1 MQMTAEHALCFSNFA
16 DAAVGVIDKAS
27 FQRLVL
33 DHVAPLVPHGFML
46 AIIGQL
52 HFDHL
57 TVHHHIGVNYPDW
70 ALAQVTQP
78 INICER
84 PLLQRWLHTRSPVI
98 ACTLRDRHL
107 MSEREIFEAALIGL
121 GRLALHG
128 LPDLTSRMGSYFS
141 FANVEP
147 SLDDEM
153 LAHRLRIMT
162 PLLHV
167 ALFQATREDA
177 GSVDHKTQKLT
188 AIEKELLRW
197 LAAGRTNEE
206 MAGLRQRSPA
216 TIRNQLAKLYTKL
229 GVATRAEAV
238 AIALSE
244 VLDVPDPGGR

>member
-1 MQMTAEHALCFSNFA
+1 MQMTAEHALCFSKFA
-16 DAAVGVIDKAS
+16 EAAVGVTDKAS
-27 FQRLVL
+27 FQRLVVN
-33 DHVAPLVPHGFML
+33 HVKPLVPHCFML
-46 AIIGQL
+46 AVIGQL

-57 TVHHHIGVNYPDW
+57 TVHHHIAVNYPDW

-78 INICER
+78 INIRER

-98 ACTLRDRHL
+98 ACTVRDRHL

-147 SLDDEM
+147 GLDDEI

-167 ALFQATREDA
+167 ALFQATRGDT
-177 GSVDHKTQKLT
+177 GSSHPKTQNLT
-188 AIEKELLRW
+188 PIEKALLRW

-206 MAGLRQRSPA
+206 MADLRQRSPA
-216 TIRNQLAKLYTKL
+216 TIRNQLTTLYAKL

-244 VLDVPDPGGR
+244 VLDVPDPGAG

>member
-16 DAAVGVIDKAS
+16 EAAVGVTDKAS
-27 FQRLVL
+27 FRSLVL
-33 DHVAPLVPHGFML
+33 DHVTPLVPHGFML
-46 AIIGQL
+46 AVIGQL

-57 TVHHHIGVNYPDW
+57 TVHHHIAVNYPDW

-78 INICER
+78 INIRER

-98 ACTLRDRHL
+98 ACTVRDRHL
-107 MSEREIFEAALIGL
+107 MSEREIVESTLIGM

-141 FANVEP
+141 FANVAIEP
-147 SLDDEM
+147 DRDL

-167 ALFQATREDA
+167 ALFQATRSDI
-177 GSVDHKTQKLT
+177 DLNHNKTQNLT
-188 AIEKELLRW
+188 FIERELLRW

-206 MAGLRQRSPA
+206 MANLRQRSPA
-216 TIRNQLAKLYTKL
+216 TIRNQLAKLYAKL
-229 GVATRAEAV
+229 GVASRAEAV
-238 AIALSE
+238 ALALSE
-244 VLDVPDPGGR
+244 ALNVPSPGTE

>member
-1 MQMTAEHALCFSNFA
+1 MQMAAEHAQCFSNFA
-16 DAAVGVIDKAS
+16 EAAVEVSNQSS

-33 DHVAPLVPHGFML
+33 DHVMPLFPHGFML
-46 AIIGQL
+46 AVIGQL

-57 TVHHHIGVNYPDW
+57 TVHHHIAVNYPDW

-78 INICER
+78 INIRER

-98 ACTLRDRHL
+98 ACTVRDRHL
-107 MSEREIFEAALIGL
+107 MSEREIVESTLIGM

-141 FANVEP
+141 FANVAIE
-147 SLDDEM
+147 LDDDL

-167 ALFQATREDA
+167 ALFQATRSDI
-177 GSVDHKTQKLT
+177 GSSHNKTQNLT

-206 MAGLRQRSPA
+206 MASLRQRSSA
-216 TIRNQLAKLYTKL
+216 TIRNQLAKLYAKL

-238 AIALSE
+238 ALALSE
-244 VLDVPDPGGR
+244 ALDVPDPGVR

>member
-1 MQMTAEHALCFSNFA
+1 MQMTVEHALCFSNFA
-16 DAAVGVIDKAS
+16 QAAVGVNDKES
-27 FQRLVL
+27 FRRLVL
-33 DHVAPLVPHGFML
+33 DHVTPLVPHGFML
-46 AIIGQL
+46 AVIGQL

-78 INICER
+78 INIRER

-98 ACTLRDRHL
+98 ACTVRDHHL
-107 MSEREIFEAALIGL
+107 MSEREIVESTLIGM

-141 FANVEP
+141 FAGVEP
-147 SLDDEM
+147 ALDDDV
-153 LAHRLRIMT
+153 LVHRLRVMA

-167 ALFQATREDA
+167 ALFQATRNDT
-177 GSVDHKTQKLT
+177 GSSHHKTQNLT
-188 AIEKELLRW
+188 LIEKELLRW

-216 TIRNQLAKLYTKL
+216 TIRNQLAKLYVKL

-244 VLDVPDPGGR
+244 VLDVPNPGGG